1 MTSATLT
8 QTSRPVSRWSNS
20 YHLVTS
26 AWRTLMLNR
35 AVFTRLTLTPFL
47 WTILIA
53 VAITGIF
60 ANVTVVDNV
69 ARGVLTENNLFAFV
83 FGAMLYLALSFIAN
97 YYAGATVIA
106 ALARFEG
113 HSISYKKSMQAV
125 RRHRKE
131 IFAFSLLTS
140 TIGYILQ
147 LIEERVPFA
156 GKIATWLVGAAWA
169 IASMFAVPVIVT
181 SKQKVSA
188 LDAVRGSAGIIKKT
202 WGENIIVNSGIGLV
216 ALLTVALYISLAGI
230 VGWTSVAVLGTGMD
244 VVLPLVAIG
253 IIGLFAIFLVL
264 SALSAIVK
272 AAIFHYATSG
282 RTPKSFDTEL
292 LRASFTTKKARGVF
306 SV

>member
-26 AWRTLMLNR
+26 AWRTLMLNKG
-35 AVFTRLTLTPFL
+35 VFVRLTLTPFL

-69 ARGVLTENNLFAFV
+69 ARGVLTENNLFAIV

-140 TIGYILQ
+140 TVGYILQ

-156 GKIATWLVGAAWA
+156 GKIATWLVGTAWA

-188 LDAVRGSAGIIKKT
+188 LDAVRNSAGIIKKT
-202 WGENIIVNSGIGLV
+202 WGENIIVSGGIAVVGVV
-216 ALLTVALYISLAGI
+216 AVVLYILLAAIIALTTIGM
-230 VGWTSVAVLGTGMD
+230 LGTGMGI
-244 VVLPLVAIG
+244 VLPLVAIG
-253 IIGLFAIFLVL
+253 IIGLFAIFLMLSVL
-264 SALSAIVK
+264 GAIVK

-282 RTPKSFDTEL
+282 RTPKAFDTEL